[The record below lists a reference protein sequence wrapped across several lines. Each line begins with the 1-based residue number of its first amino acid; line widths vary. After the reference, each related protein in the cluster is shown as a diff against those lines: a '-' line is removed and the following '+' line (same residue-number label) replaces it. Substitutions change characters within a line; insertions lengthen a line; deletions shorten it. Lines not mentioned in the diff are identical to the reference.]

1 MLFIKAYEV
10 FELVIHLI
18 NTRLFCLL
26 FYRCMSNKTQSYSRR
41 LYNSS
46 TAAVINGKL
55 VTEVLALSS
64 YSLYAMDHPRLGVK
78 QVPFVSLRIQPSH
91 LAPCRSECFA
101 GETSTIEIS
110 HWWRTMYLESDQE
123 LQLIDVLIMF
133 CTNDKQATKGR
144 KGQMETRWIYYK
156 IVIIRWIYSFYHNW
170 VISRPL
176 IGRELCS
183 KTAQTWKWRD
193 GGAICFSLARAI
205 FRET

>member
-1 MLFIKAYEV
+1 
-10 FELVIHLI
+10 
-18 NTRLFCLL
+18 
-26 FYRCMSNKTQSYSRR
+26 MSNKTQSYSRR

-46 TAAVINGKL
+46 IAAVINGKL

-170 VISRPL
+170 VISRR
-176 IGRELCS
+176 IGLVESYVRKQHRRGNDVMVAQFVFLLRARFSEKLTWTSIKQFSYQKYYSLCRFKYGS
-183 KTAQTWKWRD
+183 SYR
-193 GGAICFSLARAI
+193 G
-205 FRET
+205 